1 MSSPDH
7 CVFCR
12 IVARKAPAVVVYQDE
27 WVTAFRDV
35 REVAPTHVLVIPNQ
49 HLTSLEELSTADLTL
64 GGRLLWT
71 AQQVARQEGVAGS
84 GYRVIINTGPDS
96 GQIIPH
102 LHLHVLGG
110 RPMRYPIG

>member
-1 MSSPDH
+1 MNGQDR

-12 IVARKAPAVVVYQDE
+12 IAARKAPAEIVYQDD
-27 WVTAFRDV
+27 WVTAFRDI
-35 REVAPTHVLVIPNQ
+35 REVAPTHVLVIPNK
-49 HLTSLEELSTADLTL
+49 HLASLDNLSGDDLAL

-71 AQQVARQEGVAGS
+71 AGEIARREGVAES

-102 LHLHVLGG
+102 LHLHVMGG
-110 RPMRYPIG
+110 RPMRHPIG

>member
-1 MSSPDH
+1 
-7 CVFCR
+7 V
-12 IVARKAPAVVVYQDE
+12 
-27 WVTAFRDV
+27 
-35 REVAPTHVLVIPNQ
+35 
-49 HLTSLEELSTADLTL
+49 L

-71 AQQVARQEGVAGS
+71 AGEVARKEGVAES

-110 RPMRYPIG
+110 RPMHYPIG